1 MPKRTAEPTDR
12 TFTSPPLGGG
22 QVEKRPYLIVLTG
35 PHFGEIYP
43 LEPGRELTIGR
54 REGVDIRIRDEG
66 VSRMHAS
73 IQTQGNAA
81 QLRDLDSQNGTFVE
95 GARVSVMRLQDG
107 ARIHLGVST
116 VLKLTFADEVD
127 AEYQRKLVQGAMH
140 EPLTGLCNRRHFM
153 ERLAAELAAAQRH
166 QRALALLLVDID
178 LFKAV
183 NDRFGHLAGDEV
195 LKMVAYVLQ
204 GAVRKEDVLARYG
217 GEEFVILAR
226 ETGTTGARALS
237 ERVRKAVERSRC
249 GWQEHELGVTVSV
262 GAAVLTTVPHYVP
275 GETERALI
283 AAADRALY
291 QAKERGR
298 NGCVSLIDQGTPE
311 VP

>member
-1 MPKRTAEPTDR
+1 MPKRIIEPTDQ
-12 TFTSPPLGGG
+12 TFTASPLGAAHP
-22 QVEKRPYLIVLTG
+22 EKRPYLIVLSG
-35 PHFGEIYP
+35 PHFGEIHA

-54 REGVDIRIRDEG
+54 RDGADIRIRDEG
-66 VSRMHAS
+66 VSRLHAS
-73 IQTQGNAA
+73 IHVEGGSA
-81 QLRDLDSQNGTFVE
+81 QLRDLGSQNGTYVE
-95 GARVSVMRLQDG
+95 GARVGQLRLADG

-116 VLKLTFADEVD
+116 VLKLAFADEVE
-127 AEYQRKLVQGAMH
+127 AEYQRKLARGAMH
-140 EPLTGLCNRRHFM
+140 EPLTGLYNRRHFAD
-153 ERLAAELAAAQRH
+153 RLAAELASAQRH
-166 QRALALLLVDID
+166 QRALALLIADID
-178 LFKAV
+178 HFKRV

-226 ETGTTGARALS
+226 ETGPTGARALA

-262 GAAVLTTVPHYVP
+262 GAAVISALTRYVP
-275 GETERALI
+275 GETDRALL

-291 QAKERGR
+291 QAKQNGR
-298 NGCVSLIDQGTPE
+298 NGCVTVAEPDAEAP
-311 VP
+311 